1 MKKTIAIT
9 LLALLTCVAAYMF
22 REAAQ
27 DARNEQA
34 IGNIIS
40 ATHPKPA
47 TQTPPRTDATRP
59 GARHQAATRP

>member
-22 REAAQ
+22 RGAAQ

-34 IGNIIS
+34 IENIIS
-40 ATHPKPA
+40 ATHPKSA
-47 TQTPPRTDATRP
+47 TQAPLRTDATRP
-59 GARHQAATRP
+59 GARHRAATGP